1 MKIVISPAK
10 KMQTDGGFLPKSQPV
25 FLDQAEELWSYLHSL
40 DQVDLEKVWRANAKI
55 TEEARQMLAAD
66 LTQPQVPALF
76 AYSGLQYQYL
86 AADVLDQAGLDYL
99 DQHLRVLSG
108 LYGSLRPFDGIV
120 PYRLEMK
127 SPLPDFKYKS
137 LYEFWGEK
145 VYQELYQDDSVV
157 LNLASKE
164 YSRLLAPYLKEGDRL
179 LEVVFQEE
187 KNGKWR
193 TQATH
198 AKMARGRLVRWLA
211 EGGRDL
217 SDLPDFTD
225 FGYAF
230 APDQSGED
238 RVVFRKKV

>member
-1 MKIVISPAK
+1 MP
-10 KMQTDGGFLPKSQPV
+10 
-25 FLDQAEELWSYLHSL
+25 
-40 DQVDLEKVWRANAKI
+40 
-55 TEEARQMLAAD
+55 
-66 LTQPQVPALF
+66 
-76 AYSGLQYQYL
+76 
-86 AADVLDQAGLDYL
+86 
-99 DQHLRVLSG
+99 G

-127 SPLPDFKYKS
+127 SPLPAFKYKS

-164 YSRLLAPYLKEGDRL
+164 YSHLLTPFLKEGDRL

-217 SDLPDFTD
+217 SDLPGFTD

-238 RVVFRKKV
+238 RVVFRKKA